1 FKTGGTNFDAKL
13 RRQSLDPDDLLLAHI
28 GGMDTCA
35 RALKAA
41 AKMVED
47 GVLTDFVAQRY
58 AGWNSAEAKKMLD
71 GTYSLADIA
80 GYVAKANVNP
90 QPKSGRQE
98 YLENV
103 VNRYV

>member
-1 FKTGGTNFDAKL
+1 
-13 RRQSLDPDDLLLAHI
+13 
-28 GGMDTCA
+28 
-35 RALKAA
+35 
-41 AKMVED
+41 
-47 GVLTDFVAQRY
+47 
-58 AGWNSAEAKKMLD
+58 MLD

-80 GYVAKANVNP
+80 EYVEKADVNP